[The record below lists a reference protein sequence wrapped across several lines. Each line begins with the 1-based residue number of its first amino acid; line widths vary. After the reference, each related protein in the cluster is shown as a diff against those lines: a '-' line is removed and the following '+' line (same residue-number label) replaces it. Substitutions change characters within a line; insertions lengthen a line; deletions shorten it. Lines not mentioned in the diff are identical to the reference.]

1 MTSATMKLA
10 TQLPGSIVTL
20 LITSI
25 WQGLAITALAAILVR
40 AVPRLNAATRH
51 AIWWLAMVI
60 VLLQPWT
67 TAMPVGAV
75 TVAHAA
81 GPVPAGMTADSLGLP
96 TLRLPAPPEWLL
108 LSGLGLWAA
117 LVCFNLWR
125 MAAGVRLI
133 GRLKNGSHLLDQSHQ
148 NRLPLWTSLRKHGRR
163 SELRISDAATSPC
176 ALGLSR
182 PVILIPT
189 ALAATLPDR
198 DLDLIV
204 AHEHAHLARYD
215 DWFRLLQCALVAVA
229 GLHPAVRV
237 IARQIDLERE
247 TACDDLVVMRAGD
260 PRTYAHCLATV
271 AGLITRINPLAA
283 AVAPLAVRSGGRLR
297 ARVTRLMDH
306 RREGTTGLAHCA
318 TMASVATLLLAALA
332 SDRVPPL
339 VAIDNVEP
347 HSARRTQ
354 PDVGRTLSGPPE
366 QPIVAFGGPDKVRP
380 TTVLKDSV
388 SSRLRSLAIARDAAI
403 QDVGTPD
410 VRGAVETPG
419 SARFDTGATAQ
430 RAVVAGALE
439 PAPQAR
445 DDGFVSPMPLDSRI
459 LTSTL
464 SASSHG
470 NEVGATDVS
479 AEESD
484 EQADSLVDRGIAAGQ
499 QVKRLGQE
507 VGSSSRRAGSS
518 VGRFF
523 SRAGKS
529 IASGF

>member
-1 MTSATMKLA
+1 MIPVA
-10 TQLPGSIVTL
+10 TQLPTPIVTS
-20 LITSI
+20 LIASL
-25 WQGLAITALAAILVR
+25 WQGLAIAALAAILVR

-67 TAMPVGAV
+67 TAMPAVAV
-75 TVAHAA
+75 TVAHDA
-81 GPVPAGMTADSLGLP
+81 GPVPAGIAADSLRLP
-96 TLRLPAPPEWLL
+96 TLLRLPAPPEWLL

-133 GRLKNGSHLLDQSHQ
+133 RRLKNGSRVLDQSHQ
-148 NRLPLWTSLRKHGRR
+148 DRLPLWISLRENGRR
-163 SELRISDAATSPC
+163 SELRISDAASSPC
-176 ALGLSR
+176 ALGLGR
-182 PVILIPT
+182 PVILIPA

-215 DWFRLLQCALVAVA
+215 DWLRLLQCALVAVA

-247 TACDDLVVMRAGD
+247 AACDDLVVIRAGD

-271 AGLITRINPLAA
+271 AGLVTRISPLAA
-283 AVAPLAVRSGGRLR
+283 AVAPLAVRSGSRLR
-297 ARVTRLMDH
+297 ARVARLMDH
-306 RREGTTGLAHCA
+306 RRDGTTGLAHCA
-318 TMASVATLLLAALA
+318 TMASVATMLLAALV
-332 SDRVPPL
+332 SDRIPPL
-339 VAIDNVEP
+339 VVVDNVEP
-347 HSARRTQ
+347 QSARSTQ
-354 PDVGRTLSGPPE
+354 PDGGRTLSGPPE

-380 TTVLKDSV
+380 ATVLQDSV
-388 SSRLRSLAIARDAAI
+388 TSRPRSLAIARDAAI
-403 QDVGTPD
+403 RDVGTPG

-419 SARFDTGATAQ
+419 SARFDTGAITQ
-430 RAVVAGALE
+430 RPVVTGAPE
-439 PAPQAR
+439 PAPPAR
-445 DDGFVSPMPLDSRI
+445 GDGSVSLLPLASRL
-459 LTSTL
+459 LTSAPAL
-464 SASSHG
+464 PSYGSAS
-470 NEVGATDVS
+470 EDVDVS
-479 AEESD
+479 GHSDDAAQQAE
-484 EQADSLVDRGIAAGQ
+484 SLVDRSIAAGQ

-507 VGSSSRRAGSS
+507 VGSSSRRAGTS